1 MRSYSRGALV
11 FSKCWPYRENRAY
24 ELIENIDSNAVHQDP
39 GSDGM
44 DSIHRLLIYMLT
56 ELERVSNENGLLY
69 FLTYGSLIGAVR
81 DGRVIDWDV
90 DVDVLVP
97 VGEYHALCT
106 ALSAELPQD
115 LILYSPESVP
125 GFEHTFARIGFR
137 GVDHKLLR
145 LDLIPL
151 GSGPEGKLSRLAYAI
166 VVRLLNLFYMLKL
179 VPLED
184 KIHYG
189 FRKRTIT
196 RLAKIPLAVVPSRVL
211 LWSIDR
217 IRTMQFAGTTLAD
230 SCGWFGPRRQFFDA
244 AWFEGSTKVEL
255 EGQLFNAPIGTAPF
269 LEWVYGDYMTPISV
283 DDQERELKFAHRHYV
298 TPLRELGV
306 IAG

>member
-1 MRSYSRGALV
+1 
-11 FSKCWPYRENRAY
+11 
-24 ELIENIDSNAVHQDP
+24 LIEDIGRKAVDEDPASN
-39 GSDGM
+39 GM
-44 DSIHRLLIYMLT
+44 DSIHRLLIHMLT
-56 ELERVSNENGLLY
+56 ELERVSEEHGLRY

-97 VGEYHALCT
+97 VSEYHAMCT
-106 ALSAELPQD
+106 TLSAELPQD

-125 GFEHTFARIGFR
+125 GFEHTFARIGYR
-137 GVDHKLLR
+137 GIDHKLLR

-151 GSGPEGKLSRLAYAI
+151 GSGPEGKLSRLAYAV
-166 VVRLLNLFYMLKL
+166 VVRALNLFYMLKL
-179 VPLED
+179 VPLDE

-189 FRKRTIT
+189 LRKRTIT
-196 RLAKIPLAVVPSRVL
+196 RLAKIPLALVPSQGL
-211 LWSIDR
+211 LWAINR

-244 AWFEGSTKVEL
+244 AWFESSTKVEL

-269 LEWVYGDYMTPISV
+269 LEWVYGDYMNPISV
-283 DDQERELKFAHRHYV
+283 EGQERELKFAHRHYV
-298 TPLRELGV
+298 TPLRDLGV